1 MSLLRTDTG
10 GTESCQTERKKKLHT
25 ELWLHDSV
33 IPQICRNPHW
43 RINWASVSAVSLWYS
58 PSEEDKPPV
67 HLLHPAAIR
76 VKQERR
82 GCVEPSAELKP
93 GSRTLHGLFGSN
105 IHAVIF
111 FSPHRGRLMSGLV
124 ALFLPARMAL
134 WPLNSCPLTY
144 RLQSV
149 KRDCSHRFPRSSDSW
164 HSGTFSM
171 FMLDWPEMLTE
182 SWTTL
187 TCKERAREERLTS
200 GLPTTTGGPS
210 VFWWTTNFKENATW
224 DKINNAASLLI
235 DN

>member
-1 MSLLRTDTG
+1 MSLFRTDAG
-10 GTESCQTERKKKLHT
+10 WTESCQTERKKKLDT

-33 IPQICRNPHW
+33 IPQIWRNPHW
-43 RINWASVSAVSLWYS
+43 RINWATVSALSLWYL

-67 HLLHPAAIR
+67 HLLRPEVIR
-76 VKQERR
+76 VKRERR
-82 GCVEPSAELKP
+82 GEWSLPQSSDQGPELSAACL
-93 GSRTLHGLFGSN
+93 GRGGANFD
-105 IHAVIF
+105 AMIF
-111 FSPHRGRLMSGLV
+111 LDEA
-124 ALFLPARMAL
+124 ALLLPARMAL

-187 TCKERAREERLTS
+187 TCREGRRRASQVR
-200 GLPTTTGGPS
+200 GLHRSRPPRKKKKKQQGPS
-210 VFWWTTNFKENATW
+210 DFCLTQ
-224 DKINNAASLLI
+224 I
-235 DN
+235 